1 MIAVNRAQVAAVVV
15 EEVDTE
21 TIMAAVDI
29 VPVVVAV
36 AVAVVLI
43 VNKRATSV
51 EIVQIVV
58 DNREAM
64 ADTAVVV
71 EAAAVTSH
79 VTIVAEKAIS
89 RVIVPNHARNVLV
102 LVSIAMKPA
111 TLPHNAQTIIESD
124 NMRTL

>member
-58 DNREAM
+58 DNREVM
-64 ADTAVVV
+64 ADTAV
-71 EAAAVTSH
+71 EAVAVTSH

>member
-1 MIAVNRAQVAAVVV
+1 MIAVNRAQVAVVVV

-64 ADTAVVV
+64 ADTAAVV